1 MVVHRKYPDTSST
14 PRPVTLTVPPTG
26 TWKLVAY
33 MAGVADEKRVHK
45 WANGEGMSSQSEARL
60 RAAYQIAWL
69 LLDHDSSETV
79 RNWFIGMN
87 PQLEYEAPATAIRE
101 DRHQQAMIAAEAFV
115 SGA

>member
-1 MVVHRKYPDTSST
+1 MRELFGP
-14 PRPVTLTVPPTG
+14 
-26 TWKLVAY
+26 KLVAY

-60 RAAYQIAWL
+60 RSAYQIAWL
-69 LLDHDSSETV
+69 LLDHDSAETV

-115 SGA
+115 TGA